1 MKKISI
7 QLKTLRQNNKLSQS
21 EMAKILGVQERGAV
35 SLYESGKRNITLEQY
50 FMLLEHFGESAYQV
64 FGMRLSNGI
73 NDAILYKDNSAQLI
87 KKLQTELDL
96 LKSKYIACLE
106 AKDKLK

>member
-1 MKKISI
+1 
-7 QLKTLRQNNKLSQS
+7 
-21 EMAKILGVQERGAV
+21 MAKILGVQERGAV

-64 FGMRLSNGI
+64 FGIRLLNGT
-73 NDAILYKDNSAQLI
+73 NDSVYLKDNSTQLI